1 MAPSFSRGGGV
12 TNRNGARA
20 RAIAYIFPMVSV
32 LSGLSFSE
40 RVLALSLAVSAL
52 LLALAHL
59 SERLLG
65 LTPCI
70 LCLDQ
75 REAHWAALGVAAAG
89 LIAARAFRSRLGAA
103 AAVGAAAL
111 VYAVSAG
118 LAFYHT
124 GVEYEFW
131 PGPALCAGGGA
142 VGPVSIDDLGAALD
156 GAVDAPACNDVQW
169 SLLGVSMAGYN
180 LLISAGLFALTL
192 GAALAE
198 TRRVQKGR
206 VGGAP
211 S

>member
-1 MAPSFSRGGGV
+1 M
-12 TNRNGARA
+12 TNRNGATPET
-20 RAIAYIFPMVSV
+20 ITYIVVMHSA
-32 LSGLSFSE
+32 LKELSFSE
-40 RVLALSLAVSAL
+40 RVLALAFAVSGA

-65 LTPCI
+65 LVPCV

-89 LIAARAFRSRLGAA
+89 LIAARLFKSRLGAA

-118 LAFYHT
+118 LSFYHT

-131 PGPALCAGGGA
+131 PGPALCAGGGPA
-142 VGPVSIDDLGAALD
+142 GPISIEDIGAALD
-156 GAVDAPACNDVQW
+156 GPVDAPACDDVQW
-169 SLLGVSMAGYN
+169 SFLGVSMAGYN
-180 LLISAGLFALTL
+180 LLISAALFALTL

-198 TRRVQKGR
+198 TRRVRR
-206 VGGAP
+206 VRFGEKP
-211 S
+211 T

>member
-1 MAPSFSRGGGV
+1 M
-12 TNRNGARA
+12 TNRNGAA
-20 RAIAYIFPMVSV
+20 IAPIAYIFAM
-32 LSGLSFSE
+32 SGVFASFSFSE
-40 RVLALSLAVSAL
+40 RVLTLAFAISGA
-52 LLALAHL
+52 LLALAHM
-59 SERLLG
+59 SEFLLG
-65 LTPCI
+65 LVPCI

-89 LIAARAFRSRLGAA
+89 VIAARVFGSRLGAA

-131 PGPALCAGGGA
+131 PGPALCAGGGPI
-142 VGPVSIDDLGAALD
+142 GPVNIDDIGAALD
-156 GAVDAPACNDVQW
+156 GPVDAPACDDVQW
-169 SLLGVSMAGYN
+169 SFLGVSMAGYN

-198 TRRVQKGR
+198 TRRVRQVRFGEQ
-206 VGGAP
+206 
-211 S
+211 SS

>member
-1 MAPSFSRGGGV
+1 M
-12 TNRNGARA
+12 
-20 RAIAYIFPMVSV
+20 IAYMSSMIGV
-32 LSGLSFSE
+32 LSALSFSE
-40 RVLALSLAVSAL
+40 RVLALALAVSAM

-59 SERLLG
+59 SERVLG

-89 LIAARAFRSRLGAA
+89 LIAARAFHSRLGAA

-131 PGPALCAGGGA
+131 PGPALCSGGGP
-142 VGPVSIDDLGAALD
+142 VGPVSIEDLGAALD
-156 GAVDAPACNDVQW
+156 GPVDAPACDDVQW
-169 SLLGVSMAGYN
+169 SFLGVSMAGYN

-206 VGGAP
+206 FAGRA

>member
-1 MAPSFSRGGGV
+1 MF
-12 TNRNGARA
+12 GALKKFG
-20 RAIAYIFPMVSV
+20 I
-32 LSGLSFSE
+32 SE
-40 RVLALSLAVSAL
+40 QVLALAFAVSAA

-59 SERLLG
+59 SEFALG

-89 LIAARAFRSRLGAA
+89 ILAARAFGSRLGAA

-124 GVEYEFW
+124 GVEFEFW
-131 PGPALCAGGGA
+131 PGPALCSGGGA
-142 VGPVSIDDLGAALD
+142 AGPISIDDIGAALD
-156 GAVDAPACNDVQW
+156 GPVDAPACDDVQW
-169 SLLGVSMAGYN
+169 SFLGVSMAGYN

-192 GAALAE
+192 GAAIAE
-198 TRRVQKGR
+198 TRRVRR
-206 VGGAP
+206 VRFQEKP

>member
-1 MAPSFSRGGGV
+1 MYSA
-12 TNRNGARA
+12 
-20 RAIAYIFPMVSV
+20 
-32 LSGLSFSE
+32 LKGLSFSE
-40 RVLALSLAVSAL
+40 RVLALAFAVSAA
-52 LLALAHL
+52 LLALAHG

-65 LTPCI
+65 LVPCV

-89 LIAARAFRSRLGAA
+89 LVAARAFGSRLGAA

-124 GVEYEFW
+124 GVEYAFW
-131 PGPALCAGGGA
+131 PGPALCSGGGP
-142 VGPVSIDDLGAALD
+142 VGPVNIDDIGAALD
-156 GAVDAPACNDVQW
+156 GPVDVPACDDVQW
-169 SLLGVSMAGYN
+169 SFLGVSMAGYN

-198 TRRVQKGR
+198 TRRARQVRFGEK
-206 VGGAP
+206 P